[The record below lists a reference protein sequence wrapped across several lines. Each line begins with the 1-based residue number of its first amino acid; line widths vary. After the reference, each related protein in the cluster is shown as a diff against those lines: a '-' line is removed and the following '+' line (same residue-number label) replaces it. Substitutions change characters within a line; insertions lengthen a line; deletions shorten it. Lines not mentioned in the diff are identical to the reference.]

1 MPRKIIELPPEEA
14 RRFVLDMRAF
24 LAAGTDTVKADA
36 IAANQ
41 LHALKQHYNGKLK
54 LTDVK
59 LLFAVMGDD
68 YDYDYD

>member
-1 MPRKIIELPPEEA
+1 MSSKPIELPPEVA
-14 RRFVLDMRAF
+14 KAF
-24 LAAGTDTVKADA
+24 IRYMHAFFAEKSTIKADA

-59 LLFAVMGDD
+59 EMFLQMRDQA
-68 YDYDYD
+68 